1 VAGGQCRDEQGQTV
15 PCCAWQAD
23 SWVPAYMSFASVT
36 MLWTVFLFG
45 QFRIFTISGTIAQW
59 CLPGLLSFFPT
70 APSKIHD
77 HHEGRGKRP
86 ITTSADSSPFKMHGF
101 C

>member
-1 VAGGQCRDEQGQTV
+1 MCAAERADVHGGQCVDEQGQSV

-23 SWVPAYMSFASVT
+23 SWVPSYMSLASVT

-59 CLPGLLSFFPT
+59 CESPLCSPPLSPQPALLGPGPPVCIPQLPLQG
-70 APSKIHD
+70 
-77 HHEGRGKRP
+77 
-86 ITTSADSSPFKMHGF
+86 
-101 C
+101 